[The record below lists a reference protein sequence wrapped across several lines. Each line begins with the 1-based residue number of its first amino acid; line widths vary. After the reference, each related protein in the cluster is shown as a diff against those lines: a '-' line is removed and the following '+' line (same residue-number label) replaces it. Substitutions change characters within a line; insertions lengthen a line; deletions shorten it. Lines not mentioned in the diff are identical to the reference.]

1 MGESSSVDSPASGAA
16 AGSAGSALVPGGDR
30 GALLWLLCC
39 AGLAVAAYRELLW
52 FQPERSLSDELE
64 QWFFVP
70 SQSITPVVLLM
81 SLWLLYRCRARLR
94 SLPPAR
100 GSALTGAALLVAG
113 GAIHL
118 WATYTGASDLLVP
131 SLMLNGLAAAWLW
144 KGGAALRV
152 VLLPVAFLAF
162 AMPLPAPLLNEVIFR
177 LQIWTTELAGASLY
191 AFGIPHLVAGEQ
203 IQRTENTFSVIESCA
218 GLRSMETLTIV
229 AILMIDLFR
238 RRGLHAWLVVLA
250 APPVAFLM
258 NGLRAV
264 LLILNPH
271 SQIAAIHN
279 LQGVAI
285 LLSGLVV
292 LSLWDG
298 GLERLARLR
307 GAEPPRPACP
317 PEGMGERKER
327 GRWPWAV
334 AAALALAAGA
344 SFWLPRWEA
353 APAEALDASRR
364 IPGRLGL
371 STELKID
378 RLFLGSAGFRESF
391 ARRFA
396 AGGDPVMLFVGIGSR
411 SDRHRSALS
420 PKTGFPGSG
429 WIVEHEGR
437 TILDPDGREVR
448 ARLLRSGSRRY
459 LVYHWYEGSLGWP
472 VELLRSLLALDR
484 SPWRRPQEI
493 VAIQLG
499 VPVLGPVPRGRP
511 DAEKRL
517 LSFYHQLR
525 PLLDRLESESGGL
538 ASNFRGKG
546 FPEFPDLGK
555 DFPPGPMACKR
566 SSAAKS
572 RG

>member
-1 MGESSSVDSPASGAA
+1 MGEGRSVDPPASGGA
-16 AGSAGSALVPGGDR
+16 AGPAGNALVPAGDR
-30 GALLWLLCC
+30 GALFWPVCC
-39 AGLAVAAYRELLW
+39 AALAVVAYRQLLW
-52 FQPERSLSDELE
+52 FQPGRSLPGDLE

-70 SQSITPVVLLM
+70 SQSIAPAVLVM
-81 SLWLLYRCRARLR
+81 SLWLLYRRRARLR

-100 GSALTGAALLVAG
+100 GSALMGAALLVAG
-113 GAIHL
+113 TAAHL

-152 VLLPVAFLAF
+152 VLLPVAFLVF
-162 AMPLPAPLLNEVIFR
+162 AMPLPAPLLNELIFR
-177 LQIWTTELAGASLY
+177 LQIWTTELAGAFLY

-203 IQRTENTFSVIESCA
+203 IQRTENAFSVIESCA

-238 RRGLHAWLVVLA
+238 RRGLYAWLVVLA

-258 NGLRAV
+258 NALRAV

-285 LLSGLVV
+285 LLSGLVI
-292 LSLWDG
+292 LSLWDR
-298 GLERLARLR
+298 GLEWLPRLHEA
-307 GAEPPRPACP
+307 APPRSARAP
-317 PEGMGERKER
+317 GGGGERSER
-327 GRWPWAV
+327 RRWPWAV

-344 SFWLPRWEA
+344 SFWLPRWET
-353 APAEALDASRR
+353 APAPPPDAFRR
-364 IPGRLGL
+364 IPGRLGF
-371 STELKID
+371 STELEID

-396 AGGDPVMLFVGIGSR
+396 AGGEPLMLFVGIGSR
-411 SDRHRSALS
+411 SDRQRSALS
-420 PKTGFPGSG
+420 PKTGLPGSG
-429 WIVEHEGR
+429 WIVEHEGSA
-437 TILDPDGREVR
+437 ILDPDGREVR

-459 LVYHWYEGSLGWP
+459 LVYHWYEGALGWP
-472 VELLRSLLALDR
+472 VEVLRSLLALDR

-493 VAIQLG
+493 VAIQLAA
-499 VPVLGPVPRGRP
+499 PVLGPVPSGRL

-517 LSFYHQLR
+517 LSFYQQLR
-525 PLLDRLESESGGL
+525 PLLDTRESALDEPGSER
-538 ASNFRGKG
+538 AGKR
-546 FPEFPDLGK
+546 F
-555 DFPPGPMACKR
+555 
-566 SSAAKS
+566 S
-572 RG
+572 RIS

>member
-1 MGESSSVDSPASGAA
+1 MGEGRAVDSPASGAA
-16 AGSAGSALVPGGDR
+16 ARPAGNALIPARDR
-30 GALLWLLCC
+30 GALPWLVCC
-39 AGLAVAAYRELLW
+39 AGLAVLAYRDLLW
-52 FQPERSLSDELE
+52 LQPERSLPDELE

-70 SQSITPVVLLM
+70 SQSIAPVVVVM

-100 GSALTGAALLVAG
+100 GSTLTGAALLVAG
-113 GAIHL
+113 GAAHL
-118 WATYTGASDLLVP
+118 WATYTGASDLLVV

-144 KGGAALRV
+144 RGGAALRV
-152 VLLPVAFLAF
+152 VLLPVAFLVF

-177 LQIWTTELAGASLY
+177 LQIWTTELAGVFLY
-191 AFGIPHLVAGEQ
+191 ALGVPHLVAGEQ
-203 IQRTENTFSVIESCA
+203 IQRTENIFSVIESCA

-229 AILMIDLFR
+229 SILMIDLFR
-238 RRGLHAWLVVLA
+238 RRGLHAWLVVLV

-285 LLSGLVV
+285 LLSGLVM
-292 LSLWDG
+292 LSLWDA
-298 GLERLARLR
+298 GLERLPRL
-307 GAEPPRPACP
+307 GGVELPRPARP
-317 PEGMGERKER
+317 PGVVDERR
-327 GRWPWAV
+327 GRRRWPWAV
-334 AAALALAAGA
+334 AAALAIAAGA
-344 SFWLPRWEA
+344 SFWLPRWEP
-353 APAEALDASRR
+353 APVRMVDASQR

-378 RLFLGSAGFRESF
+378 RLFLGSTGFSQSF
-391 ARRFA
+391 ARRFTVD
-396 AGGDPVMLFVGIGSR
+396 GEPLTLFVGIGSR
-411 SDRHRSALS
+411 LDRHRSALS

-429 WIVEHEGR
+429 WIVEHEGT
-437 TILDPDGREVR
+437 TILDPDGRQVR

-459 LVYHWYEGSLGWP
+459 LVYHWYEGALGWP

-484 SPWRRPQEI
+484 SPWRRTQEI

-499 VPVLGPVPRGRP
+499 APVLGPVPRGKA
-511 DAEKRL
+511 DAEARL

-525 PLLDRLESESGGL
+525 PLLDRLESEADEMS
-538 ASNFRGKG
+538 S
-546 FPEFPDLGK
+546 EF
-555 DFPPGPMACKR
+555 ARKR
-566 SSAAKS
+566 FS
-572 RG
+572 